1 MMFVLLSDLIVLST
15 RSTNQR
21 AASYACQYE
30 YRYVLSRLEGHIFL
44 PYKCYG
50 ICIGPHFLF

>member
-30 YRYVLSRLEGHIFL
+30 YRYVLSLD
-44 PYKCYG
+44 
-50 ICIGPHFLF
+50 